1 MFIDFARSTES
12 NMLSFLRDYTMRL
25 EAPIAVQAGS
35 FCLSLAKTLI
45 QSSNIG
51 QRKRL
56 APGIFE

>member
-1 MFIDFARSTES
+1 MSVDDLSRTES
-12 NMLSFLRDYTMRL
+12 NMLSFLRDYIIKL

-35 FCLSLAKTLI
+35 FCLSLSKALVQT
-45 QSSNIG
+45 SNIG